1 MGLVRQ
7 VVQCRQIEPDFG
19 RANISD
25 GDRGEW
31 SVCADNEA
39 RGVGEGTELVG
50 RGHVGDRCDRT
61 AGVDSVGKGMKG
73 TRQRDAEANEVVHS
87 QGVHAPAED
96 AMGLGI
102 GNVRLKETSGVIS
115 EEVGAFLNVG
125 LARARGGVIHDT
137 RAVIAERVGGLAGHE
152 GGERSGG
159 VTHPAA
165 RVPGFNTTTTKRLQ
179 RDAGSKRSGSP
190 ESWGPLDGIDLML

>member
-1 MGLVRQ
+1 MQCGQ
-7 VVQCRQIEPDFG
+7 VEPDLG
-19 RANISD
+19 GANASD
-25 GDRGEW
+25 GDRGKG
-31 SVCADNEA
+31 SVCTDNEA

-61 AGVDSVGKGMKG
+61 TGVDSVGKGMKG
-73 TRQRDAEANEVVHS
+73 TRQGKTEANEVVHG

-96 AMGLGI
+96 AMCLGI
-102 GNVRLKETSGVIS
+102 GKIRLKETSGVIS

-159 VTHPAA
+159 VSHPATW
-165 RVPGFNTTTTKRLQ
+165 VPGINTTTTKRLQ